1 MDYKITLFLTAIDKL
16 KIIFLLAFY
25 YFPFIFAGLYLN
37 KKKLINKFLILPF
50 SFLAANV
57 FYGILAYFFSFFNL
71 KIGQTF
77 YFVASSLIIFYLI
90 GFYFFIKNFSKKE
103 FFDFL
108 KLSLTKE
115 SLIFFVFLAT
125 IFISFFSIPSAP
137 AGDAVLHVSRI
148 NHILFNGYSF
158 ESPFNKDEL
167 DLSYP
172 SNVVYFIIPQISF
185 LFKYT
190 SFSVWSFSLVFF
202 LILDFLT
209 LTGFLYWL
217 FKDKCL
223 AILLAFFNFVLFRSG
238 ISAMTAVY
246 PNNQISIAFYFL
258 IIFFFQYFKN
268 TKDDKNINPWL
279 LMIPIL
285 GAQFIHIAMSALL
298 SVFVVAL
305 WLATLILYFFYQ
317 NKDKRLIKVFFEKTV
332 KVIPVILISFL
343 PLLVYVFFVV
353 TKGGISTGVLT
364 TVSEKTDPFI
374 IDLYNQYSR
383 FSLKNID
390 FYFKNIDLGDGKYGF
405 FFNYVY
411 FIQFVSLFV
420 LILLAIALA
429 IPNLLFYGFFSL
441 IVNILIFNFGF
452 FTQKVLPL
460 WLLMRLDQSILVI
473 FLTVFL
479 ILYFFFIKVDK
490 NYGYKL
496 FIAFLV
502 FLNFSLIY
510 RIQASR
516 DYARLMNKGYQE
528 CEFFWKK
535 VNGYVN
541 LSDNVFVFEGCEEPQ
556 YLLNTQTINSR
567 YSKNYFLRK
576 EFINYFS
583 ALNNTKKKIAK
594 NKIIL
599 SLLKKYVDYLIIRP
613 CENEKFEKL
622 KSIIDFEKVWH
633 QPEAHLNF
641 CVFKIR

>member
-1 MDYKITLFLTAIDKL
+1 MDYKITLFLTAIDKF

-25 YFPFIFAGLYLN
+25 YFPFIFSGLYLN

-57 FYGILAYFFSFFNL
+57 FYGILAYFFSYFNL

-90 GFYFFIKNFSKKE
+90 GFYFFIKNFNKKDSV
-103 FFDFL
+103 DFL
-108 KLSLTKE
+108 KSGLTKE
-115 SLIFFVFLAT
+115 SLIFFVFLTT

-137 AGDAVLHVSRI
+137 AGDAVLHISKVSQI
-148 NHILFNGYSF
+148 VSNGFSLT
-158 ESPFNKDEL
+158 SPFNKGEIDIGYPTNATYL
-167 DLSYP
+167 VLSNI
-172 SNVVYFIIPQISF
+172 SYFLQYSPLSI
-185 LFKYT
+185 
-190 SFSVWSFSLVFF
+190 WSFSLVFF

-209 LTGFLYWL
+209 LTGFFYWL
-217 FKDKCL
+217 FKDKWL
-223 AILLAFFNFVLFRSG
+223 AILLAFFNFVLFRGG

-258 IIFFFQYFKN
+258 IIFFFQYFIN

-279 LMIPIL
+279 LVIAIL
-285 GAQFIHIAMSALL
+285 SAQFIHIAMSALL

-305 WLATLILYFFYQ
+305 WFATLILYFFYQ
-317 NKDKRLIKVFFEKTV
+317 NKDKGLIKVFFEKTV

-343 PLLVYVFFVV
+343 PLMVYVFFVT

-390 FYFKNIDLGDGKYGF
+390 FYFKNIDLGDGKYSF

-411 FIQFVSLFV
+411 FLQFISFFV
-420 LILLAIALA
+420 LILLAIVLA
-429 IPNLLFYGFFSL
+429 MPNLLFYGLFSL

-452 FTQKVLPL
+452 VTQKVLPL
-460 WLLMRLDQSILVI
+460 WLLMRIDQSALVI

-502 FLNFSLIY
+502 FLNLSLIY

-516 DYARLMNKGYQE
+516 DYARELNSGYQE
-528 CEFFWKK
+528 CEFYWKK
-535 VNGYVN
+535 LDQFVN
-541 LSDNVFVFEGCEEPQ
+541 LSGDIFVYKGCEGPQ
-556 YLLNTQTINSR
+556 YLLNVRSINSR

-576 EFINYFS
+576 QFINYFS

-594 NKIIL
+594 DKRIL
-599 SLLKKYVDYLIIRP
+599 SLLKKYVHYLIIRP
-613 CENEKFEKL
+613 CENEKFDKL
-622 KSIIDFEKVWH
+622 KSIIDFEKAWH